1 MQSEKKR
8 KFVFSSFW
16 LIYHNKK
23 TSNTNTFKTLKNKQ
37 KNWLKKK
44 EEEYECVF
52 LLTII
57 EEKLIIRKDDY
68 EMCLYFSK
76 GQFTLSCPSSIITN
90 KTKSDNVNCAREKER
105 FLIDQ
110 QIPSDST
117 KKEKH
122 ITELIVHYHHEYYVS
137 RTKQKRYFL
146 VGIIFYSKEVPVH
159 NMPFNCTSML
169 SLLVLLLMIHVS
181 IRY

>member
-1 MQSEKKR
+1 M
-8 KFVFSSFW
+8 V
-16 LIYHNKK
+16 
-23 TSNTNTFKTLKNKQ
+23 
-37 KNWLKKK
+37 KKK
-44 EEEYECVF
+44 SVEYECVF

-90 KTKSDNVNCAREKER
+90 KTKSDNVNCERER

-117 KKEKH
+117 KKEEH
-122 ITELIVHYHHEYYVS
+122 ITELIVHYQS
-137 RTKQKRYFL
+137 
-146 VGIIFYSKEVPVH
+146 
-159 NMPFNCTSML
+159 
-169 SLLVLLLMIHVS
+169 
-181 IRY
+181 